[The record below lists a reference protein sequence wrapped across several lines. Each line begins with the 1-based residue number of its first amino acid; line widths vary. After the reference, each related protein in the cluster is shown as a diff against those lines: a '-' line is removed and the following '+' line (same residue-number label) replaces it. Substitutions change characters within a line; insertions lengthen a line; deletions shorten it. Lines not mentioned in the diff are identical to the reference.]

1 LSTFKRYFRWAIR
14 EGRMTSDPT
23 LKLISAKQPMRNPK
37 LLSEHQVEGLLMAP
51 DVSKPLGM
59 RDRAILELMYASGL
73 RATELVTLKSAH
85 VSLKDG

>member
-1 LSTFKRYFRWAIR
+1 
-14 EGRMTSDPT
+14 
-23 LKLISAKQPMRNPK
+23 MRNPK

-85 VSLKDG
+85 VSLKDGVVHVTGKGAKSRVVPFGQVAGE